1 MNARD
6 DARIE
11 ARLRGLAIDATW
23 PQTPDLRATVVARI
37 QGDLPLGH
45 AAPLGR
51 SAQPG
56 HAAPIGDA
64 APSAR
69 TTRSGP
75 MVPRRL
81 GSRRFT
87 AALALAL
94 VVLLAL
100 AGIAAALGYR
110 LPGLDILFV
119 DQLPPAGTGLDLGT
133 AEPLDVA
140 LGLEQPQVLV
150 PAALPR
156 PVTAWSLGTGG
167 SQIVTLAYRAE
178 DGQPALAGSDL
189 ALTIMA
195 VPGDTDEVFLSK
207 ILGPGTT
214 ISPVTVRGWPGWW
227 IAGAPHEILI
237 RRPDSM
243 AGVLRSALA
252 GDSLVFSRDGTLY
265 RLESA
270 LGRDATIAIAE
281 SMR

>member
-1 MNARD
+1 MNAWD

-23 PQTPDLRATVVARI
+23 PTTPDLRAAVVARI
-37 QGDLPLGH
+37 QGDAPLGH
-45 AAPLGR
+45 RPP
-51 SAQPG
+51 PG
-56 HAAPIGDA
+56 VI
-64 APSAR
+64 
-69 TTRSGP
+69 
-75 MVPRRL
+75 VPRRL
-81 GSRRFT
+81 WSRRF
-87 AALALAL
+87 AGALALAL

-150 PAALPR
+150 PALLPR
-156 PVTAWSLGTGG
+156 PVTAWALGTGS
-167 SQIVTLAYRAE
+167 SQIVTLAYRAR
-178 DGQPALAGSDL
+178 DGQPALDGSDL

-214 ISPVTVRGWPGWW
+214 ISPVTVGGSPGWW

-270 LGRDATIAIAE
+270 LGRDATITIAE